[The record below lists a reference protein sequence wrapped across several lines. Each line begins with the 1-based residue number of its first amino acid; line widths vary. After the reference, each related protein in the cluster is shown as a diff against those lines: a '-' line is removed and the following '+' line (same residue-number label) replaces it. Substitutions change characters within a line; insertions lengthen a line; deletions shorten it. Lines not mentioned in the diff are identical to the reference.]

1 MKLKPALVMKFKT
14 IYSVVWYTFIGCFFV
29 WLICGLG
36 YRFLFNDKVE
46 QSRVELTQVINAAFP
61 REHYIIDGDV
71 YDPNRRNLLSIG
83 VSISI
88 KKDSLHKDIESIKP
102 ISGDWEL
109 IDQTK
114 SLYVYENESY
124 RVYVTKNLEKDG
136 YIVVLARNNW
146 LEVVHL

>member
-1 MKLKPALVMKFKT
+1 MKFKT

-71 YDPNRRNLLSIG
+71 YDPNRRNLLSLG

-102 ISGDWEL
+102 LSGEWILVE
-109 IDQTK
+109 QTK

-124 RVYVTKNLEKDG
+124 RVYVTKNSKNDG

-146 LEVVHL
+146 LELLHL

>member
-1 MKLKPALVMKFKT
+1 MKFKT
-14 IYSVVWYTFIGCFFV
+14 IYSVFWYLFLGCSFV
-29 WLICGLG
+29 WLICGLC
-36 YRFLFNDKVE
+36 YNFFYNDKVE

-124 RVYVTKNLEKDG
+124 RVYVTKNSEKDG
-136 YIVVLARNNW
+136 YLALLARNNW
-146 LEVVHL
+146 LEILHL